1 MQLIIKIL
9 PERDTGNSYEKLTPF
24 TISDDTV
31 SIDIDDRELVFK
43 KDDFRK
49 LAKLLDV

>member
-1 MQLIIKIL
+1 MHIIVKVL
-9 PERDTGNSYEKLTPF
+9 PERDTSNSRTVQIPF
-24 TISDDTV
+24 TIWDDAV
-31 SIDIDDRELVFK
+31 SIDIDGRELVFK

>member
-1 MQLIIKIL
+1 MNIIVKVL
-9 PERDTGNSYEKLTPF
+9 PERDTGNSYAKLIPF